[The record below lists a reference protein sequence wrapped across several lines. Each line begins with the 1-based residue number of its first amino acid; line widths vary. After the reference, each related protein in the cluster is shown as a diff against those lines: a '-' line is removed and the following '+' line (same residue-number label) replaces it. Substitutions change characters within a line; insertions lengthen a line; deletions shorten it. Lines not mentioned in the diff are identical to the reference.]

1 MQKTKITIKNMSCGG
16 CKMKVKSLFEEA
28 GYNDIKYVDADS
40 SYLVNFEE
48 GNFQKLRELF
58 SKSPYEIGKVFI

>member
-1 MQKTKITIKNMSCGG
+1 MERTKITIKNMSCGG

-28 GYNDIKYVDADS
+28 GYKDIMYVDADS

-48 GNFQKLRELF
+48 GDFQKLRELIN
-58 SKSPYEIGKVFI
+58 KSPYEIGKVFI